1 MSMFDELMNNENYRK
16 LFEEFPDDQ
25 RPLLIERIRNFMN
38 EAENK
43 LINPLK
49 DATVHVKAAI
59 DSQNKP

>member
-1 MSMFDELMNNENYRK
+1 MSMFDELMKNENYRK
-16 LFEEFPDDQ
+16 IFKEFPDDQ

-49 DATVHVKAAI
+49 DAAEHVKAAI
-59 DSQNKP
+59 DSKNKD